1 METLTSL
8 FDTKG
13 CPLDK
18 QKFTW
23 REEVRRAEQH
33 QATMDNR
40 LLSADYSP
48 LETTVAY
55 EQVAIEMTAAVA
67 QNETDPYRWFE
78 TTTAVTSLPSPSG
91 DKHRRESET
100 FSIGL

>member
-33 QATMDNR
+33 QATMVNR
-40 LLSADYSP
+40 QLSAELNQLIDLAAP
-48 LETTVAY
+48 EPTRLTITTHDFHLLADL
-55 EQVAIEMTAAVA
+55 QVMDLMARG
-67 QNETDPYRWFE
+67 DP
-78 TTTAVTSLPSPSG
+78 A
-91 DKHRRESET
+91 
-100 FSIGL
+100 